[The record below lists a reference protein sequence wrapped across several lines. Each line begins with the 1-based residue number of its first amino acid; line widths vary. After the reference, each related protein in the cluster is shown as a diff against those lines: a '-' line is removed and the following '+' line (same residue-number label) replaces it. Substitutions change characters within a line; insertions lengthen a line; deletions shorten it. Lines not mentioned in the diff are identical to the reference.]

1 MGTHVRLPCFTF
13 HAKVMNRSVLRA
25 DHSISAR
32 KEKETHMN
40 TESQLVGITTK
51 PVRAKSVLAG
61 LLVGGLVGAGT
72 MLLFAP
78 QPGAKTRTELQQ
90 GAIRLRDQTSE
101 TVKGKVVQVKTRANQ
116 IKADVIIKV
125 GDLRHHGQDLV
136 MKQLDRLSH
145 AAETGKKALQE
156 SQEHKVA

>member
-1 MGTHVRLPCFTF
+1 MWAVPLKTAH
-13 HAKVMNRSVLRA
+13 
-25 DHSISAR
+25 

-40 TESQLVGITTK
+40 TENQELVYTGK
-51 PVRAKSVLAG
+51 PARAKSMLAG
-61 LLVGGLVGAGT
+61 LVIGGLVGAGT

-101 TVKGKVVQVKTRANQ
+101 TVKERVGQVKTRANQ

-125 GDLRHHGQDLV
+125 GDLRNQGQDLLV
-136 MKQLDRLSH
+136 KQLDRVSH